1 VLAGSHNLSAPV
13 RVRIE
18 SVGEGTRFAQIV
30 RLMESAA
37 SRKPRL
43 ALLADRVARPFL
55 VAVLVSAAVAAA
67 FWWPT
72 DPGRAV
78 MVAVAV
84 LIVTCPCAL
93 SLATPAAML
102 ASAGTLARGGVMTSN
117 LQALEALAS
126 VDTVVFDKTG
136 TLTGEVPRLERI
148 YCRQGLRPGDALE
161 VAVALAAQSLHPV
174 AQALVNAWNAQFR
187 SAPAWVVEQVV
198 EAAGKGIEGRMR
210 RVRSPG
216 DTGQRMRLGSAGF
229 CDVAALEVDA
239 AQVHLADEQGWLA
252 SFVLAEEL
260 RADAADAV
268 AALRA
273 EGVTV
278 RLLSGDREAAAREIA
293 ARCGIDFAQG
303 GCTPEDK
310 LDVLWRLQAEGRRIA
325 MVGDGLN
332 DGPSLARANASFA
345 FGRSVPLS
353 RAHADFVVLGDRL
366 ASIPQAI
373 AQARR
378 TLRVVRQNLFWAAG
392 YNALCVPL
400 AIAGWL
406 PAWLAGLG
414 MAASSLVVVLNAAR
428 LSRGGEGVR

>member
-1 VLAGSHNLSAPV
+1 
-13 RVRIE
+13 
-18 SVGEGTRFAQIV
+18 
-30 RLMESAA
+30 MAA
-37 SRKPRL
+37 M
-43 ALLADRVARPFL
+43 
-55 VAVLVSAAVAAA
+55 
-67 FWWPT
+67 FWWHT
-72 DPGRAV
+72 DPGKAL

-102 ASAGTLARGGVMTSN
+102 ASAGALARGGVLTSN

-136 TLTGEVPRLERI
+136 TLTGDVPRLERI

-161 VAVALAAQSLHPV
+161 MAAALAAQSLHPA

-187 SAPAWVVEQVV
+187 SPPGWVVEQGA
-198 EAAGKGIEGRMR
+198 ETAGLGLDGLMR
-210 RVRSPG
+210 RTRASIG
-216 DTGQRMRLGSAGF
+216 SGQRMRLGSSTF
-229 CDVAALEVDA
+229 CGVNSLEVDA
-239 AQVHLADEQGWLA
+239 AQVHLSDEQGWVA

-260 RADAADAV
+260 RADAAAAV

-273 EGVTV
+273 QGLTV
-278 RLLSGDREAAAREIA
+278 RLLSGDRDSAAKEIA
-293 ARCGIDFAQG
+293 TRCGIDFAQG
-303 GCTPEDK
+303 DCTPEDK
-310 LDVLWRLQAEGRRIA
+310 LDVLWRLQAEGRQIA

-366 ASIPQAI
+366 ATIPDAI

-378 TLRVVRQNLFWAAG
+378 TLRVVRQNLWWAAG

-400 AIAGWL
+400 AVAGWL
-406 PAWLAGLG
+406 PAGLAGLG
-414 MAASSLVVVLNAAR
+414 MAASSLVVVLTAAR
-428 LSRGGEGVR
+428 LAAAGKASG